1 MERTLADA
9 TGSGPEAAT
18 PWREIALAAVAAE
31 AAQEAHLVATVASE
45 LSRRVRLPC
54 RLVAA
59 PAGPAPAPVP
69 GRPQIDADQLLAAL
83 EAAADDGVPLVGVT
97 AADLGLPLFTFVFGR
112 ARLGGRAVV
121 VSLARLRPEL
131 YGLPADGALVARR
144 AAAEILHELGH
155 LAGLAHCADS
165 ACLMHFATSVEAAD
179 LRGSIFCDS
188 CAAALPAG
196 FIRPAPISVPR
207 P

>member
-1 MERTLADA
+1 VERTLVDA
-9 TGSGPEAAT
+9 SASGPAAAT
-18 PWREIALAAVAAE
+18 PWREIALAAIETESPQDARLVAA
-31 AAQEAHLVATVASE
+31 VASE

-69 GRPQIDADQLLAAL
+69 GRPQLDADRLLAGL
-83 EAAADDGVPLVGVT
+83 EAVAADGVPLVGVT

-121 VSLARLRPEL
+121 VSLARLRPER

-144 AAAEILHELGH
+144 AVVEILHELGH

-165 ACLMHFATSVEAAD
+165 ACLMNFATSVEAAD
-179 LRGSIFCDS
+179 LRGSSFCAS

-196 FIRPAPISVPR
+196 VVRPAPAAIPR